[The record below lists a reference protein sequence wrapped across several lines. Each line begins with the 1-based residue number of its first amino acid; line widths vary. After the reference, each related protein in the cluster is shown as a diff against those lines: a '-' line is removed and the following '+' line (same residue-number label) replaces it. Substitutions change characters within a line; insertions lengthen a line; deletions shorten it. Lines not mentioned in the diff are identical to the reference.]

1 MQYVIVI
8 LMLMLKA
15 MMFVMSLIIKLMFK
29 DETKRLE
36 SKVKYIKG
44 VH

>member
-1 MQYVIVI
+1 MQYFIVI
-8 LMLMLKA
+8 LMLMKA